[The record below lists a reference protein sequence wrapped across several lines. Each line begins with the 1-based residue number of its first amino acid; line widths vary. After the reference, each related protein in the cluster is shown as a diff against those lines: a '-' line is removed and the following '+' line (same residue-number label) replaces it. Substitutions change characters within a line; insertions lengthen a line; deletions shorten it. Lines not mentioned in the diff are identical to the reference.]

1 MAHRT
6 RVFWSAYGFY
16 IAMHPWLR
24 GSGYVKVGCTAD
36 LSRRLEMASFT
47 TCFTPEWS
55 YFAVFECESIKE
67 AFLLEQAVLFLF
79 KERRVPQRELIKGDA
94 GEVVKGAQRVCDA
107 LNLNVMVNVEP
118 MYTETGKDAM
128 HEKQLL
134 SSSLSSSLVPSSS
147 SLTKENSSRSDGVVK
162 PSTLGRY
169 LETLEK
175 LRKSMHVSNL
185 IDSSH
190 TLMGDCKGTI
200 VKEKGKGGGE
210 EDDDDNEEEEEQI
223 RYDLDIPDLLNS
235 ETFGLSEIRPYQEE
249 AVVRCLHELENRGAT
264 ICQMACRCGKTPVA
278 YKLIQYYLNKK
289 PSTCILYLVPGL
301 TLLRQTVRKLYSYG
315 LKNVKY
321 LLIGSYT
328 GTISLEDNLVL
339 TMTTNAEEILH
350 TIKNS
355 SLQVVVIS
363 TYQSSFIVSSITN
376 FSLTVFDECHRV
388 CGSTSITNFNSVLLQ
403 PRSGN
408 RLFLT
413 ATPAY
418 DTPIKMDNT
427 HLFGGI
433 AFRYYLREGIDAG
446 YVNSFSLRIILG
458 ESMED
463 LNPYFFEAMR
473 LVNKMIVY
481 CRSIAHAMQLMERLQ
496 QPHPSDITPFKVFIA
511 HSRMG
516 SVAVANI
523 LRKFSETKR
532 CLLLNVRLFQ
542 EGIEI
547 PDLNAVFFAAPR
559 YSSRDIVQ
567 SICRPLNKLENKP
580 GSYVFLPATIDKNL
594 PENHPVN
601 LQKFSTLIPFT
612 DALMDEDPILYE
624 YLIDPHKVS
633 YDIDIV
639 GVRSLKLSSERLRK
653 FVLPA
658 IRRGVRY
665 SNKNSDRLHRAARIP
680 WKPAFNEL
688 RRIVLECNRYPKNND
703 AWVIGRKSISMALF
717 YRYVRKGYYQYLKGE
732 PSYLRIYQIRDL
744 ESLPLWRTYGMQGP
758 YPWEECLSTLQTYL
772 EEHGRVPPLDV
783 HKGGYI
789 GLDATPFERLSG
801 ALMHINQ
808 CDAHDKM
815 RLDPVKQKDLDEL
828 CKRYKIKW
836 RKERDP
842 QGCVIPGEVTFITE
856 SYESFKKLYESRHGN
871 RFQEYINLHFPGYPT
886 KHDRMEDPRNLANGR
901 VPPRHVSRDELKEPQ
916 TLGKVMCRVCRRHIA
931 VRAWERH
938 LQSKSHLTRLVKS
951 SE

>member
-1 MAHRT
+1 MAHRS
-6 RVFWSAYGFY
+6 RVLWCAYGFY
-16 IAMHPWLR
+16 VAMHPWLR

-47 TCFTPEWS
+47 TCFTPEWT

-79 KERRVPQRELIKGDA
+79 KEKRVPQRELIKGDA
-94 GEVVKGAQRVCDA
+94 REVVEGAKRVCDA

-118 MYTETGKDAM
+118 IYTGTGKITLQ
-128 HEKQLL
+128 EKRLL
-134 SSSLSSSLVPSSS
+134 SSSSFSSSLLS
-147 SLTKENSSRSDGVVK
+147 KGNSSGNSSTEK
-162 PSTLGRY
+162 PNTLGRY
-169 LETLEK
+169 LDTLEK
-175 LRKSMHVSNL
+175 LRQSMHA
-185 IDSSH
+185 SSAIE
-190 TLMGDCKGTI
+190 TSQTIMGDCKGTLLLENKKGEG
-200 VKEKGKGGGE
+200 KEN
-210 EDDDDNEEEEEQI
+210 DDDEEENIQ
-223 RYDLDIPDLLNS
+223 YDLDVPDLINS
-235 ETFGLSEIRPYQEE
+235 ETFGLTELRPYQEE
-249 AVVRCLHELENRGAT
+249 AVIRCLDELENRGAT

-278 YKLIQYYLNKK
+278 YRLIQHYLNTK
-289 PSTCILYLVPGL
+289 PGIGILYLVPGL
-301 TLLRQTVRKLYSYG
+301 ALLRQTVRKLYSYG

-328 GTISLEDNLVL
+328 GSVSLEDDLTL
-339 TMTTNAEEILH
+339 TMTTDAEEILR
-350 TIKNS
+350 TINNS

-363 TYQSSFIVSSITN
+363 TYQSSYIVSTIKK
-376 FSLTVFDECHRV
+376 FSLVVFDECHRV
-388 CGSTSITNFNSVLLQ
+388 CGSTSLTNFNSVLLQ
-403 PRSGN
+403 SRSGK

-463 LNPYFFEAMR
+463 LNPYFYEAMR

-496 QPHPSDITPFKVFIA
+496 QCPPSDVTPFKVLIA

-516 SVAVANI
+516 SIAVANI
-523 LRKFSETKR
+523 LREFSEAKR

-567 SICRPLNKLENKP
+567 SICRPLNKVENKP

-594 PENHPVN
+594 SENHPVN

-665 SNKNSDRLHRAARIP
+665 SNQKSDRLHRAARIP

-717 YRYVRKGYYQYLKGE
+717 YRYVRKGYHQYLKGE
-732 PSYLRIYQIRDL
+732 PSCLKIYQIRDL

-758 YPWEECLSTLQTYL
+758 YPWEECLSTLQAYL
-772 EEHGRVPPLDV
+772 EERGCVPPLDV

-815 RLDPVKQKDLDEL
+815 RLDPVKQRDLDEL
-828 CKRYKIKW
+828 CKKYKIKW

-842 QGCVIPGEVTFITE
+842 QGSVIPGDITFITE
-856 SYESFKKLYESRHGN
+856 SYESFKKLYGSCNGN
-871 RFQEYINLHFPGYPT
+871 GFKEYINLHFPGYPA

-901 VPPRHVSRDELKEPQ
+901 VPPRHVSRDECKEPY
-916 TLGKVMCRVCRRHIA
+916 TLGRVMCRVCRRHIA

-938 LQSKSHLTRLVKS
+938 LQSKSHLTRLVQS